1 MAAEHAI
8 SPTREEDYPEWYQ
21 QALKAADLAENSP
34 VRGCMVIK
42 PWGLGIWENIQ
53 KTLDQKIKATGHEN
67 VYFPLFIPLSFLE
80 KEASHVEG
88 FAKECAVVTHHRL
101 EQKDGRLVPTAELEE
116 PLIVR
121 PTSETIIGDSFSKWI
136 KSYRDLPLLINQW
149 ANVVR
154 WELRTRL
161 FLRTSEFL
169 WQEGHTAHA
178 TEEDARQEVEVAA
191 EMYRQ
196 LLEEAL
202 AVPVIIG
209 EKSEGERFPGAV
221 TTVSLE
227 AMMQDRKALQA
238 GTSHYLGQ
246 NFARAQNI
254 QFLNAN
260 GEHEYAHTTSWG
272 VSTRLVGA
280 MIMAHGDDDGIRV
293 PPRVAPKHIVI
304 LPVIPKAEAQSEVF
318 AYADRLAAD
327 LRKAAY
333 QGSPIIVHVDKRELR
348 GGEKNWQW
356 IKKGIPLRIEV
367 GPRDVKNDAAVV
379 YRRDQSVRE
388 KMFLSREQLLSNAA
402 LLLDSIQQQYFKQA
416 KAYRD
421 EHTQYGIA
429 NYEEFRSFFT
439 PSNQEKPEIHGGFVV
454 AKWCGDE
461 RVSRPLLEALKVT
474 IRCLPRE
481 QSGTK
486 GKCVLTGRDAE
497 IDAIFAKA
505 Y

>member
-1 MAAEHAI
+1 
-8 SPTREEDYPEWYQ
+8 
-21 QALKAADLAENSP
+21 
-34 VRGCMVIK
+34 
-42 PWGLGIWENIQ
+42 
-53 KTLDQKIKATGHEN
+53 
-67 VYFPLFIPLSFLE
+67 
-80 KEASHVEG
+80 
-88 FAKECAVVTHHRL
+88 
-101 EQKDGRLVPTAELEE
+101 
-116 PLIVR
+116 
-121 PTSETIIGDSFSKWI
+121 
-136 KSYRDLPLLINQW
+136 
-149 ANVVR
+149 
-154 WELRTRL
+154 
-161 FLRTSEFL
+161 
-169 WQEGHTAHA
+169 
-178 TEEDARQEVEVAA
+178 
-191 EMYRQ
+191 MYRQ
-196 LLEEAL
+196 LREEAL

-209 EKSEGERFPGAV
+209 EKGEGERFPGAV